1 MSAATMSKLS
11 KTKKLGG
18 SFDMNA
24 FPTSIIPNWKYYQSF
39 TVLTATSRSCI
50 GQLEWWKDGDEIVRA
65 CVSLDDITFHKMA
78 NDNREWHHLIS
89 DIISGNILH
98 NYQVSRLI
106 TLKMLYE
113 SYIFSSI

>member
-50 GQLEWWKDGDEIVRA
+50 GQLDGKMVMKLLGRLKDVTY
-65 CVSLDDITFHKMA
+65 VSLDDTTFHKMA
-78 NDNREWHHLIS
+78 NDNR
-89 DIISGNILH
+89 
-98 NYQVSRLI
+98 
-106 TLKMLYE
+106 K
-113 SYIFSSI
+113 